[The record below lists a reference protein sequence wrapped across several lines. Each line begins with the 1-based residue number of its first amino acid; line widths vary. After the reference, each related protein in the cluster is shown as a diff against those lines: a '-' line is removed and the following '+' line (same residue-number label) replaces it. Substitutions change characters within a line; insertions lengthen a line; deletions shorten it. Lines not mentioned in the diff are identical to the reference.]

1 MTQTDKRIVLVTG
14 ASKGIGRAAAR
25 ELARL
30 GCHVVATARSQKA
43 LEALDDEITAET
55 GAHATL
61 VPMDLGD
68 FSGIETLSE
77 VLHSRFGRLDG
88 FLANAGVLGTI
99 GLLQTVSPRNFDET
113 IKTNLTANFRLIH
126 ALDPVMRRS
135 ETPRAVFMTTGVV
148 PRPRAF
154 WGPYQ
159 ASKWGL
165 EGMIFAY
172 ADEAEGTHLKVNLFD
187 PGAVRTD
194 MRAAAMPGED
204 PSILPIP
211 EEVAVQIAPLL
222 LASETRNA
230 QRIIFQR
237 SETP

>member
-1 MTQTDKRIVLVTG
+1 MTNADKRIVLVTG

-25 ELARL
+25 QLARL
-30 GCHVVATARSQKA
+30 DCHVIATARSQKA
-43 LEALDDEITAET
+43 LEALDDEIKAET
-55 GAHATL
+55 GERTTL

-68 FSGIETLSE
+68 FAGIETLSE
-77 VLHSRFGRLDG
+77 ILHTRFGRLDG
-88 FLANAGVLGTI
+88 LLANAGVLGTI
-99 GLLQTVSPRNFDET
+99 GLLQTVTPRSFDET
-113 IKTNLTANFRLIH
+113 IRTNLTANFRLIH
-126 ALDPVMRRS
+126 ALDPVLRRS

-165 EGMIFAY
+165 EGMILAY

-204 PSILPIP
+204 PTKLPTP
-211 EEVAVQIAPLL
+211 EAVATQIAPLL
-222 LASETRNA
+222 MTDETRNA
-230 QRIIFQR
+230 QRIVFQR
-237 SETP
+237 SESV